1 MGLINYSKLEK
12 RAKSLAALAPAAYTG
27 SGLSQIGSGLTNRA
41 ENFEN
46 NPDYV
51 TAGIAGGVDLAE
63 GVRHYAANRTPT
75 VPNATTTTAPSRFS
89 KGVSAVSQ
97 KLAPAARFLAPIAR
111 VGKYALPGVSAAGS
125 AYSAYDNFRKGDYLG
140 AAFDAASGATS
151 FLPGAGALI
160 SPAIDAVHYGIDT
173 YKNTKA
179 PNILNNQN
187 QQSAQKIQQFNQSG
201 GQLDSKGNKIN
212 IAPPTTQTSTPQS
225 PIKMSSLLFKNASQ
239 FKKDLENPD
248 TGLNSDLYT
257 AIAPMIGADREVDGP
272 DADRVA
278 KLKENVRKGLVGLEY
293 LTGLKKN
300 TGETFYDEHPVQAV
314 ATDIAGS
321 APLIGAGIAAGGVG
335 LNQYNQWKNFQKT
348 EPASMAREGNK
359 KVDITNSADLLDPAG
374 RSRPDVSRVFGD
386 FDDNLLK
393 RLNVLDRLEKT
404 TSGGFVDQYNAIM
417 SGSPGAARDRKL
429 KELLTK
435 ARNSNAS
442 TGLKAYADVHQSLNR
457 AQTKGG
463 LKGAIGE
470 SLHSLKGKGRIGD
483 FIAKHLAPDMHRE
496 VGDLFEKKNITGA
509 NPHFDEQLIKDI
521 VREYRGGGDF
531 SQAADPKGKAFVDT
545 TLKGLRDR
553 KLQASGLMKGLRR
566 HKLPLIAGAATT
578 TGLAGMYGLL
588 KAIQNSAYSD
598 EKRKDWKKTLLQSRG
613 EFDEADKLK

>member
-1 MGLINYSKLEK
+1 
-12 RAKSLAALAPAAYTG
+12 
-27 SGLSQIGSGLTNRA
+27 
-41 ENFEN
+41 
-46 NPDYV
+46 
-51 TAGIAGGVDLAE
+51 
-63 GVRHYAANRTPT
+63 
-75 VPNATTTTAPSRFS
+75 
-89 KGVSAVSQ
+89 
-97 KLAPAARFLAPIAR
+97 
-111 VGKYALPGVSAAGS
+111 
-125 AYSAYDNFRKGDYLG
+125 
-140 AAFDAASGATS
+140 
-151 FLPGAGALI
+151 
-160 SPAIDAVHYGIDT
+160 
-173 YKNTKA
+173 
-179 PNILNNQN
+179 
-187 QQSAQKIQQFNQSG
+187 
-201 GQLDSKGNKIN
+201 
-212 IAPPTTQTSTPQS
+212 
-225 PIKMSSLLFKNASQ
+225 
-239 FKKDLENPD
+239 
-248 TGLNSDLYT
+248 
-257 AIAPMIGADREVDGP
+257 
-272 DADRVA
+272 
-278 KLKENVRKGLVGLEY
+278 VGLEY

-314 ATDIAGS
+314 ATDIAGN
-321 APLIGAGIAAGGVG
+321 APLIGAGIAAGGIG

-442 TGLKAYADVHQSLNR
+442 AGLKAYADVHQSLNR